1 MTGGDGVI
9 VEEEIENVAGVVV
22 VVVAVTVEVEAEV
35 VILVVSVDPVDLVV
49 GVLFPVLPAS
59 YQIAATVVGL
69 TGVTVLL
76 LAGVEAGAE
85 VEVEAEALKLIE
97 IARVATTTKM
107 NQKIRKMKK
116 KEIKKNEEI
125 VAVVLLVVSEIEI
138 NEDLRVRDHHTLD
151 QFIAADL
158 VDLVDL
164 VPDHDHVLTLVL
176 HSNHHHLLLLPLLL
190 PPLLLLTLDQML
202 QSPKTDVQSLSP
214 N

>member
-76 LAGVEAGAE
+76 LAGVEAGA
-85 VEVEAEALKLIE
+85 EVEAEALKLIE

-190 PPLLLLTLDQML
+190 PLLLLLTLDQML